1 MNQSQVMEG
10 LKELGGKRLI
20 SFFFFF
26 LHAFLT
32 QLPGGP
38 KTILLLLV
46 SVNVI
51 STCIFKFLEC

>member
-10 LKELGGKRLI
+10 LKELGKKILI
-20 SFFFFF
+20 SIFFF

-46 SVNVI
+46 SF
-51 STCIFKFLEC
+51 CQCD

>member
-10 LKELGGKRLI
+10 LKELGEKNINLY
-20 SFFFFF
+20 FFF

-46 SVNVI
+46 SFYQ
-51 STCIFKFLEC
+51 CD